1 MGGHQQMSTTYP
13 NMSRCASQALNDWLC
28 ARVSSVN
35 SFEALENIAKDH
47 SAFKDDAA
55 TMRVVAKVW
64 CDHLAGKVSPR
75 GQVTEFERRLLLTS
89 DSRRGAAAIVL
100 LLELRC
106 RWRLTDKFPLSSRA
120 PKRSIVPELRRDAF
134 EGAVEVLQKAG
145 CIQLVRESRYAG
157 DFKFDAALY
166 GLHPVRQDGELPEVK
181 EEIAQVSPKKPQAT
195 TKKKSVSDA
204 HQSETPPMALP
215 EASDAIPTTE
225 EVAATMSEEQPTT
238 STTPEPAMVSEPP
251 VEEAPRVDIPA
262 EVAARIKKLVLAV
275 QLDKEQQR
283 VHAKLIWRHYDAEHA
298 GKKFLLPEEVW
309 EVWKQAGFDFPVPM
323 TRTEHTKLHNH
334 TEWMGGLSAAEVLD
348 FLKIIREPESTDEEP
363 DWEALREFQRKVAA
377 TMVVNSLVV
386 TPTPK
391 EKFERAPLPEDQ
403 WPTMSSAD
411 RRRIHEWSEARRLRG
426 ETPLSYQNMLAFIH
440 GDPETQ
446 DFLEQEW
453 QEDLVGLRE
462 PRVAIA
468 DRDYLFRD
476 AVDLDH
482 GDLPASL
489 LHLAPRSSNRIPLM
503 VHPLSSTRTRCRRPA
518 PGASARRRA
527 RRCPP
532 RPWPHRAQTRGC
544 HPRPSRTGR
553 PALRREG

>member
-1 MGGHQQMSTTYP
+1 MVPTRTMAP
-13 NMSRCASQALNDWLC
+13 PCASSPRCGAITC
-28 ARVSSVN
+28 
-35 SFEALENIAKDH
+35 
-47 SAFKDDAA
+47 
-55 TMRVVAKVW
+55 
-64 CDHLAGKVSPR
+64 AGKISPR

-134 EGAVEVLQKAG
+134 DAAVKLLMVTG
-145 CIQLVRESRYAG
+145 CIQLVRESRYSG
-157 DFKFDAALY
+157 VYKCDAALY
-166 GLHPVRQDGELPEVK
+166 ALNPVRQGGELPGMK
-181 EEIAQVSPKKPQAT
+181 EEIAQASPRKPQAP
-195 TKKKSVSDA
+195 TKKKSASDA
-204 HQSETPPMALP
+204 HQFETPPTALP
-215 EASDAIPTTE
+215 EAPVAIPTTE

-251 VEEAPRVDIPA
+251 VEEAPRADIPA

-283 VHAKLIWRHYDAEHA
+283 VHAKLIWKHYEAEQA

-377 TMVVNSLVV
+377 TMEVDLLVIIN
-386 TPTPK
+386 K
-391 EKFERAPLPEDQ
+391 EKFERSELPENL

-411 RRRIHEWSEARRLRG
+411 RRRIHEWSEAQAPPRRNATEL
-426 ETPLSYQNMLAFIH
+426 
-440 GDPETQ
+440 PEH
-446 DFLEQEW
+446 
-453 QEDLVGLRE
+453 
-462 PRVAIA
+462 A
-468 DRDYLFRD
+468 
-476 AVDLDH
+476 
-482 GDLPASL
+482 LP
-489 LHLAPRSSNRIPLM
+489 
-503 VHPLSSTRTRCRRPA
+503 SSTASRRQRIFWSRS
-518 PGASARRRA
+518 GRRILSL
-527 RRCPP
+527 
-532 RPWPHRAQTRGC
+532 GC
-544 HPRPSRTGR
+544 VSGVSSGGPTQR
-553 PALRREG
+553 